1 MTRIL
6 VAEDDAL
13 TRDLIR
19 YSLEQVGFDII
30 TATNGREALQHII
43 MRPPDLVLL
52 DIFMPGISGL
62 EVIEHVRD
70 HDDFRSVRIIA
81 ITGSVIAERNPLL
94 AQVDLILRKPF
105 PIEHLL
111 TAISQVMQAPV

>member
-1 MTRIL
+1 
-6 VAEDDAL
+6 
-13 TRDLIR
+13 
-19 YSLEQVGFDII
+19 
-30 TATNGREALQHII
+30 
-43 MRPPDLVLL
+43 
-52 DIFMPGISGL
+52 
-62 EVIEHVRD
+62 VRD